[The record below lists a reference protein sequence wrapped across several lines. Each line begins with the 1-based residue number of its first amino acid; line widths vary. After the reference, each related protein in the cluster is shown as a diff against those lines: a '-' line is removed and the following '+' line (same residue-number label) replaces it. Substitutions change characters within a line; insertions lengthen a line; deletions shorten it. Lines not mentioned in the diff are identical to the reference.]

1 MLYMDASLNG
11 VSLWLGKPCLN
22 GVGLNLYRY
31 VGFPGQLI
39 FLDTQGSTDPVWTGL
54 ADRYQLVWYVTG
66 PDAVIIPLSAT
77 PSQQLDVTLGQQ
89 TYTLTIYE
97 SSPS

>member
-1 MLYMDASLNG
+1 MLYCDASLNG
-11 VSLWLGKPCLN
+11 TSLWIGRPCLT
-22 GVGLNLYRY
+22 GAGLNWYEY

-39 FLDTQGSTDPVWTGL
+39 FLDTQGTSDPTWDGL
-54 ADRYQLVWYVTG
+54 ADRYQFVWYVTG

-77 PSQQLDVTLGQQ
+77 PAQQLDVTLGAQ
-89 TYTLTIYE
+89 TYTFNIYE